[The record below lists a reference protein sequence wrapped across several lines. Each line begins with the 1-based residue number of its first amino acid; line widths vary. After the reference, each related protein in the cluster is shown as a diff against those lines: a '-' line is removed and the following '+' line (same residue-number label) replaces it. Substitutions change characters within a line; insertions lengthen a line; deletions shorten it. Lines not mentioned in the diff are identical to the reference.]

1 MSVVPVFGASF
12 VGLGLVGLFMWKV
25 SFVFVVLICVGLLI
39 VIFLYD
45 GLGFMIHHYESAFWL
60 FVLSEV
66 AIFGSFLTCCLFF
79 DCWCYSSLSSSL
91 EIPFVGCFVLLGS
104 SVTVTGFHHL
114 LGWRFCDLFL
124 FMTIVLGLSFVVLQI
139 LEMEEIG
146 FNVVDG
152 SFYSSSFCTVGLH
165 FSHVVLGVI
174 GLVTL
179 FLVGSNNFDVYSCT
193 VLTWYWHFVDYIWL
207 LVYTVVYVC

>member
-1 MSVVPVFGASF
+1 MSVVPVFSASF

-25 SFVFVVLICVGLLI
+25 SFVFIVLVCVGLLI

-45 GLGFMIHHYESAFWL
+45 GLCASVHHYESAFWL
-60 FVLSEV
+60 FVFSEV
-66 AIFGSFLTCCLFF
+66 AIFGSFLVCCLFF
-79 DCWCYSSLSSSL
+79 DCWSYSSLSSSL

-104 SVTVTGFHHL
+104 SITVTGFHHL
-114 LGWRFCDLFL
+114 IGWRYCDLFL
-124 FMTIVLGLSFVVLQI
+124 FVTIVLGLGFVVLQV
-139 LEMEEIG
+139 LEMEEIS
-146 FNVVDG
+146 FNIVDG
-152 SFYSSSFCTVGLH
+152 GFYSSSFCTVGLH

-179 FLVGSNNFDVYSCT
+179 FLVGSDSFGVYRCT

>member
-12 VGLGLVGLFMWKV
+12 VGIGLVGLFLWKV
-25 SFVFVVLICVGLLI
+25 SFVFVVLVCVGLLI
-39 VIFLYD
+39 VIILYD
-45 GLGFMIHHYESAFWL
+45 GFGYVACHYESAFWL

-66 AIFGSFLTCCLFF
+66 AIFASFLTCCLFF

-104 SVTVTGFHHL
+104 SITVTGFHHL
-114 LGWRFCDLFL
+114 LGWRWCDLFL
-124 FMTIVLGLSFVVLQI
+124 FVTIVLGLSFVVLQI
-139 LEMEEIG
+139 LEMEEIS
-146 FNVVDG
+146 FNMVDG

-165 FSHVVLGVI
+165 FSHVVLGII
-174 GLVTL
+174 GLMML
-179 FLVGSNNFDVYSCT
+179 FLVGSVNFSVYHCT

>member
-1 MSVVPVFGASF
+1 MSVIPAFSASF
-12 VGLGLVGLFMWKV
+12 VGLGLVGLFLWKV
-25 SFVFVVLICVGLLI
+25 SFVFIVLVCVVLLI

-45 GLGFMIHHYESAFWL
+45 SLSCVVHHYESAFWL
-60 FVLSEV
+60 FVLSECSV
-66 AIFGSFLTCCLFF
+66 FGSFLICCLFF
-79 DCWCYSSLSSSL
+79 DCWSYVSLSSSL

-104 SVTVTGFHHL
+104 SITVTGFHHL
-114 LGWRFCDLFL
+114 LGWRCCDLLL

-139 LEMEEIG
+139 LEMEEVSCNI
-146 FNVVDG
+146 VDG

-179 FLVGSNNFDVYSCT
+179 FLVGSDNFGVYRCT
-193 VLTWYWHFVDYIWL
+193 VLAWYWHFVDYIWL